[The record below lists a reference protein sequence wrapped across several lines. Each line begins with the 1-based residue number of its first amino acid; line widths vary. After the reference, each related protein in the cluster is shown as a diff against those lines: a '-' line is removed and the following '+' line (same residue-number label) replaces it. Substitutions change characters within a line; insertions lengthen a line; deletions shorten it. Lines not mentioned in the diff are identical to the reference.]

1 MSHSAPLTPTGSTP
15 YLSRLRPNTTH
26 ASLGYLNIIR
36 TSAAAQLDNP
46 SRTTDSAHA
55 RRTARACDAVLG
67 GIFVNRL
74 RFRRLQVAVGREN
87 PTRTHCQRHVGSP
100 VGRAFVGELGLWLW
114 LVVVALDESGVVVP
128 ALRTWSFPCGCARVQ
143 GGGGV
148 AGRDRELGTG
158 DRGWFM
164 RWGSLLGPPTG
175 LWQA

>member
-1 MSHSAPLTPTGSTP
+1 M
-15 YLSRLRPNTTH
+15 
-26 ASLGYLNIIR
+26 
-36 TSAAAQLDNP
+36 
-46 SRTTDSAHA
+46 
-55 RRTARACDAVLG
+55 
-67 GIFVNRL
+67 NRL

-87 PTRTHCQRHVGSP
+87 PTRTHSQRHVGSP

-143 GGGGV
+143 GGGVGGV

-164 RWGSLLGPPTG
+164 RWGSLLGPPTS
-175 LWQA
+175 LWQAEVGWCARGEVTYSCV